1 MGVRLALCFTVFAGP
16 VSALTATCLG
26 NGWSLDLLGE
36 QAEFTF
42 PAATQ
47 LDVPHTAQAEG
58 ADWPRALTL
67 IGDRDTGIL
76 ILHDRECEGG
86 SHEAQMLT
94 QRGQTP
100 ILLTGCCRGVS
111 E

>member
-1 MGVRLALCFTVFAGP
+1 M
-16 VSALTATCLG
+16 
-26 NGWSLDLLGE
+26 
-36 QAEFTF
+36 
-42 PAATQ
+42 
-47 LDVPHTAQAEG
+47 DVPHTARAGG

-76 ILHDRECEGG
+76 ILHDRACEGG

-100 ILLTGCCRGVS
+100 ILLTGCCRDVG